1 MNEKRYIE
9 LIEKYFA
16 EEISEEEKVEME
28 KIFSQDARL
37 RKEFEEQKKVRE
49 ALKKMKLKE
58 PPREA
63 WDNYWT
69 HVYNRVERKIA
80 WVLISIAAIVLL
92 SYSAIESIENLLR
105 DVQTPAIVRYAI
117 FVLSVG
123 LIILF
128 VSLVREK
135 FFVSKHDKYKEV
147 QR

>member
-105 DVQTPAIVRYAI
+105 DVQTPAIVKYVI
-117 FVLSVG
+117 LVLSVG

>member
-105 DVQTPAIVRYAI
+105 DVQTPAIVKYAI

>member
-16 EEISEEEKVEME
+16 GEISEEEKVEME

-105 DVQTPAIVRYAI
+105 DVQTPAIVKYAI